1 MLKGPTGAA
10 EDSGASGDSLRSS
23 AVEGAHPAFSL
34 VLALA
39 AGVVAQMLARHLAVP
54 GIVLLLVAGAGL
66 GPDGLAWVHPDA
78 LGEGLLVLVELS
90 VAIIPFE
97 GGLNLELS
105 RLRREQAAIRRLVL
119 YGPFVTLAGASLAVL
134 TFLEGW
140 DLMAALVF
148 GGLVVVTGPTVVGP
162 LIDTLRLRQR
172 VGTVLE
178 AEGVLIDPVGA
189 LLAVL
194 LLEVALAPS
203 ADSLASGAEVLVY
216 RVGLGALAGVVTGY
230 ALAWLLR
237 SPRLVPEGYG
247 NILVLGAVLFLF
259 QGCEEI
265 FSQSGLLAVTLA
277 GVVVGNL
284 KSSVDRDLREFKDQ
298 LTVLLIGMLFVLLAA
313 SVRLDDVYGLGLPG
327 LAVVASLIFL
337 VRPAT
342 VALCTAGSDL
352 TWQERVL
359 IGWVAP
365 RGIVAAAIA
374 SATAVALVRNDI
386 EGGEELLALVFLTI
400 ASTVFLAGFT
410 AGPVATLLDQRLPQ
424 REGVAVLGAGGL
436 GILLAQALRDGGV
449 PVVFLDSNPQNC
461 RRAQEEG
468 FGVVYGNALQDRT
481 LHRARMGA
489 VSGVVGL
496 TSNQMLN
503 SVFVSRTRERFSVP
517 RGFVAVERLEAG
529 LAPQLVQDGE
539 AEILFDGP
547 HEVERW
553 DVRARH
559 RQVAVEHWAFAGA
572 PEAAPDPGDLQR
584 EGPRSG
590 DPYVML
596 TVRRGGR
603 TQPMH
608 AGFAFKP
615 GDVLSV
621 AVLLEDRDRVEQDL
635 RARGFEP
642 APVEE
647 PLPKSA

>member
-1 MLKGPTGAA
+1 M
-10 EDSGASGDSLRSS
+10 
-23 AVEGAHPAFSL
+23 EGAHPAFTL

-39 AGVVAQMLARHLAVP
+39 AGVVAQVVARHLAIP
-54 GIVLLLVAGAGL
+54 GIVVLLVAGAGL
-66 GPDGLAWVHPDA
+66 GPDGFGWVEPSA

-90 VAIIPFE
+90 VAIILFE
-97 GGLNLELS
+97 GGLNLEVS
-105 RLRREQAAIRRLVL
+105 RLRREQSPIRRLVL
-119 YGPFVTLAGASLAVL
+119 YGPLVTLVGASLAVL
-134 TFLEGW
+134 TFLEDW

-162 LIDTLRLRQR
+162 LIDTLRLRPR

-194 LLEVALAPS
+194 LLEIALAPG
-203 ADSLASGAEVLVY
+203 ADSLASGAEVLLY
-216 RVGLGALAGVVTGY
+216 RVGLGALAGVVMGF

-313 SVRLDDVYGLGLPG
+313 SVRLEDVYGLGLPG
-327 LAVVASLIFL
+327 LAVVASLVFL

-342 VALCTAGSDL
+342 VAVCTAGSEL
-352 TWQERVL
+352 TWKERVL

-374 SATAVALVRNDI
+374 SATAVALVRYEI
-386 EGGEELLALVFLTI
+386 EGADELLALVFLTI
-400 ASTVFLAGFT
+400 ACTVFLAGFT
-410 AGPVATLLDQRLPQ
+410 AGPVATVLGQRLPE
-424 REGVAVLGAGGL
+424 REGVAILGAGGL
-436 GILLAQALRDGGV
+436 GLLLGDELRRANV
-449 PVVFLDSNPQNC
+449 PVVFLDSNPQSC
-461 RRAQEEG
+461 RRAEEEG
-468 FGVVYGNALQDRT
+468 FTVVYGNALQERT

-489 VSGVVGL
+489 VRSVVGL
-496 TSNQMLN
+496 TANQMLN

-517 RGFVAVERLEAG
+517 HGFVAVERLEAG

-539 AEILFDGP
+539 AQILFDGP

-553 DVRARH
+553 DVRSRH
-559 RQVAVEHWAFAGA
+559 GQVGVEPWVFRGTA
-572 PEAAPDPGDLQR
+572 EAALEKNEKPRPGD
-584 EGPRSG
+584 PF
-590 DPYVML
+590 VML
-596 TVRRGGR
+596 TVRRGTR
-603 TQPMH
+603 TSVMH
-608 AGFAFKP
+608 GGFELRP
-615 GDVLSV
+615 GDVVSV
-621 AVLLEDRDRVEQDL
+621 AIQLEDRRQAEETL
-635 RARGFEP
+635 RAGGFEP
-642 APVEE
+642 EVPE
-647 PLPKSA
+647 PASAEAG